1 MNLLFNL
8 VAVQPIHSAKF
19 HGGGSYGEVIFWALV
34 DRLYGRSQLPSAVFR
49 TFTDWENE
57 MNMADDAEA
66 AAADDAEASAVAGD
80 AETTDMAD
88 SKSDLSQNRKDVR
101 LFCVYDSHKY
111 LSPDILAACK
121 NCGIPLFDF
130 AKKTPQQ
137 IIDENAIDTFYT
149 PLYSLESKWQIQVKR
164 FVFTW
169 HGVRALEMQYSWQ
182 GLGFAKKLAQKLEAL
197 VRYRKIWKKLYYAP
211 KYRELAARIADG
223 RAECITV
230 SEHSCASIK
239 SFFPELLDKEIPVF
253 YSPMIDYEPEGFLP
267 PGVNAKNFF
276 LLTSGAR
283 WEKNNLRAV
292 KAFDELVTMM
302 QSTKHKFNMKLVITG
317 ATNVK
322 AYRKHIRNKDAFV
335 FLGYV
340 ESKELEFLHKN
351 AYAFVFPSLNEG
363 FGYPPV
369 QSMRYGVPVAASGST
384 SVPEVCE
391 NAVLYFDPYSV
402 SEIKNRMIQLFDS
415 DIYMK
420 HMARGIVR
428 YAEVRKRQ
436 QEDLE
441 KTVAFVLGE

>member
-34 DRLYGRSQLPSAVFR
+34 KRG
-49 TFTDWENE
+49 
-57 MNMADDAEA
+57 
-66 AAADDAEASAVAGD
+66 
-80 AETTDMAD
+80 
-88 SKSDLSQNRKDVR
+88 SKFS
-101 LFCVYDSHKY
+101 CVYDSRKY
-111 LSPDILAACK
+111 LSPDILAACEK
-121 NCGIPLFDF
+121 CGIPLFDI
-130 AKKTPQQ
+130 AEKTPQQ
-137 IIDENAIDTFYT
+137 IIDENAIDAFYT
-149 PLYSLESKWQIQVKR
+149 PLYSLEGKWQIQVKR

-182 GLGFAKKLAQKLEAL
+182 GVGFAKKFAQKMEAL
-197 VRYRKIWKKLYYAP
+197 VRYRDSWKRLYYAP
-211 KYRELAARIADG
+211 KYRDLATRIADG

-230 SEHSCASIK
+230 SEHSRASIK

-253 YSPMIDYEPEGFLP
+253 YSPMLDYEPEGFLP
-267 PGVNAKNFF
+267 PTVKTKKYF

-302 QSTKHKFNMKLVITG
+302 RSTNHEFDMKLVITG

-351 AYAFVFPSLNEG
+351 AYAFIFPSLNEG

-369 QSMRYGVPVAASGST
+369 QSMRYGVPVAASGTT

-391 NAVLYFDPYSV
+391 NASLYFDPYSV
-402 SEIKNRMIQLFDS
+402 SEIKNRMIQLLDS
-415 DIYMK
+415 NIYAMYASRGL
-420 HMARGIVR
+420 ARYG
-428 YAEVRKRQ
+428 EVHKRQ
-436 QEDLE
+436 QDDLE
-441 KTVAFVLGE
+441 KAVEFVLGE

>member
-34 DRLYGRSQLPSAVFR
+34 KRGAKFS
-49 TFTDWENE
+49 
-57 MNMADDAEA
+57 
-66 AAADDAEASAVAGD
+66 
-80 AETTDMAD
+80 
-88 SKSDLSQNRKDVR
+88 
-101 LFCVYDSHKY
+101 CVYDSRKY
-111 LSPDILAACK
+111 LAPDIIAACEK
-121 NCGIPLFDF
+121 CGIPLFDI
-130 AKKTPQQ
+130 AEKTPQQ
-137 IIDENAIDTFYT
+137 IIDENAIDAFYT
-149 PLYSLESKWQIQVKR
+149 PLYSLEGKWQIQVKR

-182 GLGFAKKLAQKLEAL
+182 GVGFAKKLAQKLEAL
-197 VRYRKIWKKLYYAP
+197 VRYRDSWKKYFYAP
-211 KYRELAARIADG
+211 KYRDLAARIADG

-230 SEHSCASIK
+230 SEHSRASIK

-253 YSPMIDYEPEGFLP
+253 YSPMLDYEPEGFLP
-267 PGVNAKNFF
+267 PTVKTKKYF

-302 QSTKHKFNMKLVITG
+302 RSTNHEFDMKLVITG

-322 AYRKHIRNKDAFV
+322 VYRKHIRNKDAFV

-351 AYAFVFPSLNEG
+351 AYAFIFPSLNEG

-369 QSMRYGVPVAASGST
+369 QSMRYGVPVAASGTT

-391 NAVLYFDPYSV
+391 NAALYFDPYSV
-402 SEIKNRMIQLFDS
+402 SEIKNRMIQLLDS
-415 DIYMK
+415 DIYAMYASRGL
-420 HMARGIVR
+420 ARYG
-428 YAEVRKRQ
+428 EVHKRQ

-441 KTVAFVLGE
+441 KAVAFVLGE

>member
-34 DRLYGRSQLPSAVFR
+34 KRGAKFS
-49 TFTDWENE
+49 
-57 MNMADDAEA
+57 
-66 AAADDAEASAVAGD
+66 
-80 AETTDMAD
+80 
-88 SKSDLSQNRKDVR
+88 
-101 LFCVYDSHKY
+101 CVYDGRKY
-111 LSPDILAACK
+111 LSPDILAACEK
-121 NCGIPLFDF
+121 CGIPLFDI
-130 AKKTPQQ
+130 AEKTPQQ
-137 IIDENAIDTFYT
+137 IIDENAIDAFYT
-149 PLYSLESKWQIQVKR
+149 PLYSLEGKWQIQVKR

-182 GLGFAKKLAQKLEAL
+182 GVGFAKKFAQKLEAL
-197 VRYRKIWKKLYYAP
+197 VRYRDSWKKYFYAP
-211 KYRELAARIADG
+211 KYRDLAARIADG

-230 SEHSCASIK
+230 SEHSRASIK

-267 PGVNAKNFF
+267 PTAKTKKYF

-302 QSTKHKFNMKLVITG
+302 RSTNHLFDMKLVITG

-322 AYRKHIRNKDAFV
+322 VYRKHIRNKDVFV

-351 AYAFVFPSLNEG
+351 AYAFIFPSLNEG

-369 QSMRYGVPVAASGST
+369 QSMRYGVPVAASGTT

-391 NAVLYFDPYSV
+391 NAALYFDPYSV
-402 SEIKNRMIQLFDS
+402 SEIKNRMIQLLDS
-415 DIYMK
+415 DIYAMYA
-420 HMARGIVR
+420 ARGIVR
-428 YAEVRKRQ
+428 YGEVHKRQ

-441 KTVAFVLGE
+441 KAVAFVLGE

>member
-1 MNLLFNL
+1 MNFLFNL

-34 DRLYGRSQLPSAVFR
+34 KRGAKFS
-49 TFTDWENE
+49 
-57 MNMADDAEA
+57 
-66 AAADDAEASAVAGD
+66 
-80 AETTDMAD
+80 
-88 SKSDLSQNRKDVR
+88 
-101 LFCVYDSHKY
+101 CVYDSRKY
-111 LSPDILAACK
+111 LSPDILEACEK
-121 NCGIPLFDF
+121 CNIPLFDI
-130 AKKTPQQ
+130 AEKTPQQ
-137 IIDENAIDTFYT
+137 IIDENAIDAFYT
-149 PLYSLESKWQIQVKR
+149 PLYSLEKKWQIQVKR

-182 GLGFAKKLAQKLEAL
+182 GVGFAKKLAQKLEAL
-197 VRYRKIWKKLYYAP
+197 VRYRDSWKKYFYAP
-211 KYRELAARIADG
+211 KYRDLAARIADG

-230 SEHSCASIK
+230 SEHSRASIK

-253 YSPMIDYEPEGFLP
+253 YSPMLDYEPEGFLP
-267 PGVNAKNFF
+267 PTVKTKKYF

-302 QSTKHKFNMKLVITG
+302 RSTNHLFDMKLVITG

-322 AYRKHIRNKDAFV
+322 VYRKHIRNKDAFV

-351 AYAFVFPSLNEG
+351 AYAFIFPSLNEG

-369 QSMRYGVPVAASGST
+369 QSMRYGVPVAASGTT

-391 NAVLYFDPYSV
+391 NASLYFDPYSV
-402 SEIKNRMIQLFDS
+402 SEIKNRMIQLLDP
-415 DIYMK
+415 DIYAMYASRGV
-420 HMARGIVR
+420 ARYG
-428 YAEVRKRQ
+428 EVHKRQ

-441 KTVAFVLGE
+441 KAVAFVLGE

>member
-34 DRLYGRSQLPSAVFR
+34 KRGAKFSCA
-49 TFTDWENE
+49 
-57 MNMADDAEA
+57 
-66 AAADDAEASAVAGD
+66 
-80 AETTDMAD
+80 
-88 SKSDLSQNRKDVR
+88 
-101 LFCVYDSHKY
+101 YDSRKY
-111 LSPDILAACK
+111 LSPDIIAACEK
-121 NCGIPLFDF
+121 CNIPLFDI
-130 AKKTPQQ
+130 AQKTPQQ
-137 IIDENAIDTFYT
+137 IIDENAIDAFYT
-149 PLYSLESKWQIQVKR
+149 PLYSLEGKWQIQVKR

-169 HGVRALEMQYSWQ
+169 HGVRALEMQYSWE
-182 GLGFAKKLAQKLEAL
+182 GVGFAKKFAQKLEAL
-197 VRYRKIWKKLYYAP
+197 VRYRDSWKKYFYAP
-211 KYRELAARIADG
+211 KYRDLAARIADG

-230 SEHSCASIK
+230 SEHSRASIK
-239 SFFPELLDKEIPVF
+239 SFFPELLDKQIPVF
-253 YSPMIDYEPEGFLP
+253 YSPMLDYEPEGFLP
-267 PGVNAKNFF
+267 PGVKSKEYF

-302 QSTKHKFNMKLVITG
+302 RSTNHEFDMKLVITG

-322 AYRKHIRNKDAFV
+322 VYRKHIRNRDAFV

-351 AYAFVFPSLNEG
+351 AYAFIFPSLNEG

-369 QSMRYGVPVAASGST
+369 QSMRYGVPVAASGTT

-391 NAVLYFDPYSV
+391 NAALYFDPYSV
-402 SEIKNRMIQLFDS
+402 SEIKNRMIQLLDS
-415 DIYMK
+415 NIYAMYASRGV
-420 HMARGIVR
+420 AR
-428 YAEVRKRQ
+428 YNEVHKRQ

-441 KTVAFVLGE
+441 KAVDFVLGE